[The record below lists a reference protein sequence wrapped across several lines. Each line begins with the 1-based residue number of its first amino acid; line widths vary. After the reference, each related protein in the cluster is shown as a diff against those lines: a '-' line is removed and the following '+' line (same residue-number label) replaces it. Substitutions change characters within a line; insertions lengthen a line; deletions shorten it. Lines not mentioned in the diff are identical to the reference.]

1 MGLFA
6 KKITSAALA
15 ATMTLTALPISAF
28 FVSTTAAAEPTGSGF
43 VYANGTRFMVDGS
56 PFYYAG
62 TNCYY
67 LTFKSQDAVDNVFKD
82 AEAMGLKVI
91 RVWGN
96 LDVGVKTGT
105 TDSEGKPVF
114 TNNNDGPGEKDGI
127 YFQYFDKDLGKPVT
141 NFGEDGIKK
150 LDYAL
155 YQAEKH
161 GIKLLI
167 TFTNYWDAFG
177 GMGQYVNWAEEI
189 GITGLQKEDFYTNE
203 TLKGWYKDYV
213 SGLLNHTNPYTN
225 RKLKDEPSVFA
236 WELANEPR
244 CKTDAQCKDNILYNW
259 AKEMSEYVKSIDP
272 NHMVSLGD
280 EGFYNKPYG
289 YYNEY
294 TTSNYAFYGAEGVDF
309 EKLMTI
315 DTLDFGTPHLYLD
328 QWGMKHTGTGQDDLL
343 WFKIHGETCAELDK
357 PVILEE
363 FGLTDRSIRNDEYEQ
378 WFEVL
383 EGNVYETVEYA
394 GTNYWMIAS
403 YIDGALY
410 PDYDQYTVYGPE
422 GTDTETTRQL
432 IMKHAA
438 NMEAK
443 NNINTV
449 SPAKTDYD
457 RADNT
462 DVVVTAT
469 MKEGTISGVSLNG
482 NSLRSGT
489 DYTISG
495 NTITIKSSYLSTLEL
510 KSHVFTLDC
519 TAGSN
524 PKFTI
529 TTSDSSIPAPTISKT
544 IATIDK
550 NSRHYKPLTI
560 SYDKKT
566 SEFRGITV
574 NGSYLEKGKDY
585 TDNAGTVTFADEYI
599 KSLSNGNVTLSFDFY
614 EGSDCELLLT
624 VTDSSALEDIDL
636 FENYANSSA
645 LSNAY
650 VANTSGNS
658 VSLSLVDRNGGKA
671 MGFGYNVGSPNGYSG
686 VNHTMTQRDVSAY
699 TGVSLNFKGDG
710 SGNSFTVQFRDK
722 NDNYFEKRITVDS
735 AEETT
740 LNIPF
745 SEFEAPSWQSGSAS
759 LDTSGIVQI
768 AFYAGGGGTTDTGTY
783 VIDDVYFYKE
793 GSEDTGAHLI
803 NKTGTFDAQSPAGV
817 LTRLVLNGQAIS
829 KITYGDKTLDSTSD
843 YSWNG
848 SQVAI
853 NTAFTSTLPNGEHK
867 ITYCFSDGTSDVF
880 TLTVINSSVT
890 DTHTCTYTSK
900 VIKPTY
906 TQQGYTIYTCSV
918 CGDSYKDNYTDKLTL
933 SAVSDLKI
941 TSVSSSSLTLSWDK
955 NENATGY
962 FIQQYK
968 DGEWKHIRQLARN
981 TVTSYTATGLDAS
994 ASYQF
999 RIRAYVTENSATAY
1013 SEYVT
1018 ISGETTLNNMSIS
1031 GVQATSTAN
1040 TVTLSWNKNDSAT
1053 GYFVQQYKNGAW
1065 THVRQ
1070 LARNTATTYTA
1081 SGLTP
1086 STKYQFRIRAYYTDG
1101 VSTTY
1106 GDYVILS
1113 PTTRPNNLTGVKAT
1127 STANTVTLSWDKND
1141 SATGYFVQ
1149 QFKNG
1154 AWTHVR
1160 QLARNTAT
1168 TYTATGLTP
1177 STTYQFRIRAYYTDG
1192 VSTTYSDY
1200 VTLSPTTRPN
1210 NLTGVKVTSTA
1221 NTVKLSWD
1229 KNDSAT
1235 GYFVQQYKNGT
1246 WTHIRQ
1252 LARNTATTYTATGLT
1267 PSTTYQYRIRAYFT
1281 DGVSTTYSDYVTVSA
1296 KTIS

>member
-6 KKITSAALA
+6 KKITAAALA

-28 FVSTTAAAEPTGSGF
+28 FVSTTAAAESAGSGF
-43 VYANGTRFMVDGS
+43 AYTNGTRFMVDGS
-56 PFYYAG
+56 PYYYAG

-67 LTFKSQDAVDNVFKD
+67 LTFKSQSSVDNVFDD

-96 LDVGVKTGT
+96 LDVGVKTESGGSVT
-105 TDSEGKPVF
+105 F
-114 TNNNDGPGEKDGI
+114 TNNNDGSGEKDGI
-127 YFQYFDKDLGKPVT
+127 YFQYFDKDAGKPVV
-141 NFGEDGIKK
+141 NEGEDGLRK
-150 LDYAL
+150 LDYAI
-155 YQAEKH
+155 YQAQQH
-161 GIKLLI
+161 DMKLII
-167 TFTNYWDAFG
+167 TLTNYWDAFG
-177 GMGQYVNWAEEI
+177 GMGQYVKWAEEI

-203 TLKGWYKDYV
+203 TLKQWYKDYAYA
-213 SGLLNHTNPYTN
+213 LLNHVNYYTGK
-225 RKLKDEPSVFA
+225 KLKDDPAVFA
-236 WELANEPR
+236 WELSNEPR
-244 CKTDAQCKDNILYNW
+244 CKTDPQCANDVLYNW
-259 AKEMSEYVKSIDP
+259 AKEMSEYIKSIDE

-280 EGFYNKPYG
+280 EGFFNKPYG
-289 YYNEY
+289 YYDEY
-294 TTSNYAFYGAEGVDF
+294 TTSNYPFYGAEGVDF

-315 DTLDFGTPHLYLD
+315 ETLDFGTPHLYLD
-328 QWGMKHTGTGQDDLL
+328 QWGLKHTGTGQDDLL
-343 WFKIHGETCAELDK
+343 WFKIHGEACAALNK

-363 FGLTDRSIRNDEYEQ
+363 FGLTDKTIRDSEYEQ

-403 YIDGALY
+403 YVDGALY

-422 GTDTETTRQL
+422 GTETESTRQL
-432 IMKHAA
+432 IIQHAA
-438 NMEAK
+438 NMQAK

-449 SPAKTDYD
+449 SPDKSDYD
-457 RADNT
+457 RSNGT
-462 DVVVTAT
+462 DITVTAI

-482 NSLRSGT
+482 SSLTSGT

-519 TAGSN
+519 TAGSS

-544 IATIDK
+544 IATVDK

-574 NGSYLEKGKDY
+574 NGSYLVKGTDY
-585 TDNAGTVTFADEYI
+585 TDNAGTVIFADDYI
-599 KSLSNGNVTLSFDFY
+599 KSLPNGNVTLSFDFY

-636 FENYANSSA
+636 FDNYSDSSA

-650 VANTSGNS
+650 EANTSGNS
-658 VSLSLVDRNGGKA
+658 VSLSLVDRNSGKA
-671 MGFGYNVGSPNGYSG
+671 MGFGYDVSSPNGYSG

-722 NDNYFEKRITVDS
+722 NSNYFEKQITVDS

-745 SEFEAPSWQSGSAS
+745 GEFEAPSWQSGSAS

-768 AFYAGGGGTTDTGTY
+768 AFYAGGGGTTDTGVY

-793 GSEDTGAHLI
+793 ESEDTGAHLI
-803 NKTGTFDAQSPAGV
+803 DKTGTFDAQSPAGV

-829 KITYGDKTLDSTSD
+829 KITYGSKTLDSTSD

-853 NTAFTSTLPNGEHK
+853 NTAFTSTLPNGEHR
-867 ITYCFSDGTSDVF
+867 IIYWFSDDTSDVF

-900 VIKPTY
+900 VIAPTY
-906 TQQGYTIYTCSV
+906 TEQGYTLYTCSV
-918 CGDSYKDNYTDKLTL
+918 CGDSYKDNYTDKLVL
-933 SAVSDLKI
+933 SAVTGLKI
-941 TSVSSSSLTLSWDK
+941 TPASSSSLTLSWDK
-955 NENATGY
+955 NDNATGY

-968 DGEWKHIRQLARN
+968 NGEWKHIRQLARN
-981 TVTSYTATGLDAS
+981 TVTSYTATGLDTS

-1018 ISGETTLNNMSIS
+1018 VSGETKLSGIS
-1031 GVQATSTAN
+1031 GVKASSTADS
-1040 TVTLSWNKNDSAT
+1040 VTISWDKIDSAT

-1081 SGLTP
+1081 TGLEP
-1086 STKYQFRIRAYYTDG
+1086 STKYQYRIRAYYTDG
-1101 VSTTY
+1101 TATAYS
-1106 GDYVILS
+1106 DYKYVS
-1113 PTTRPNNLTGVKAT
+1113 PTTRPTNLTGVKAS
-1127 STANTVTLSWDKND
+1127 STANSITFSWDKIDN
-1141 SATGYFVQ
+1141 ATGYFVQ
-1149 QFKNG
+1149 QYKNG

-1160 QLARNTAT
+1160 QLA
-1168 TYTATGLTP
+1168 
-1177 STTYQFRIRAYYTDG
+1177 
-1192 VSTTYSDY
+1192 
-1200 VTLSPTTRPN
+1200 
-1210 NLTGVKVTSTA
+1210 
-1221 NTVKLSWD
+1221 
-1229 KNDSAT
+1229 
-1235 GYFVQQYKNGT
+1235 
-1246 WTHIRQ
+1246 
-1252 LARNTATTYTATGLT
+1252 
-1267 PSTTYQYRIRAYFT
+1267 
-1281 DGVSTTYSDYVTVSA
+1281 
-1296 KTIS
+1296 